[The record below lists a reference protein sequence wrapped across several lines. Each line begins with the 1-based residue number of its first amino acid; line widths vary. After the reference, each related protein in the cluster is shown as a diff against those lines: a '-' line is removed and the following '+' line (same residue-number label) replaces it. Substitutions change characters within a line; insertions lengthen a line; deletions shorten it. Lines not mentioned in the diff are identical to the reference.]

1 MIFIPIILAAI
12 VAAVIAASVVRHF
25 AIKEIDYLLGGND
38 YLENLIDAMID
49 QLVDSYGVNN
59 AKTIYHNSVKT
70 VLNSV
75 GVPAEYMSNV
85 ENEVDFIFAS
95 KGYLPEKS
103 AYDI

>member
-1 MIFIPIILAAI
+1 MIFIPIILAAV
-12 VAAVIAASVVRHF
+12 VAAVVAASVVRHF

-49 QLVDSYGVNN
+49 QLVDTYGVDI
-59 AKTIYHNSVKT
+59 AKNVYHNSVKT

-75 GVPAEYMSNV
+75 GVPAEDMSNV
-85 ENEVDFIFAS
+85 ENDVNFIFAS

-103 AYDI
+103 ADDI

>member
-12 VAAVIAASVVRHF
+12 VAAVIAVSVVRHF

-49 QLVDSYGVNN
+49 QLVDIYGVDN

-85 ENEVDFIFAS
+85 ENEVNFIFAS

-103 AYDI
+103 ADDI

>member
-1 MIFIPIILAAI
+1 MIFILIILVAI

-25 AIKEIDYLLGGND
+25 AQKEIAYLLGGTD
-38 YLENLIDAMID
+38 YLENLLDAMID
-49 QLVDSYGVNN
+49 QLVNAYGVDI
-59 AKTIYHNSVKT
+59 AKNVYHNSVKT

-85 ENEVDFIFAS
+85 ENDVNFVFAS

-103 AYDI
+103 ADDI